1 MRILIANDDGLEAPG
16 LDVVEKIATGLTDD
30 WAVRTNLISVTPLC
44 LDYTDQKTRT
54 KLAEVLD
61 AERQ

>member
-1 MRILIANDDGLEAPG
+1 LLIRFGNAILIA
-16 LDVVEKIATGLTDD
+16 VETIAADLTDD
-30 WAVRTNLISVTPLC
+30 RAVRSNLISVTPLC

-61 AERQ
+61 AGRR